1 MKKRLKKA
9 LWPLG
14 NQAYEC
20 EQDAEK
26 AAKLVV
32 KKARYHQIVNKVIS
46 EKSVYANLGRPKKKA
61 APSGSKYFVAVE
73 IEKKEEVIKATLEQR
88 SCYVVGTNAEVEKL
102 NDREVIA
109 AYKRQNAS
117 IENRG
122 FRFLKDPIFFAS
134 SLFLK
139 KPSRIMGLLTIM
151 ALALL
156 VYSIAQR
163 RLRKAL
169 KAQNQTIPNQIKKQ
183 TQTPTMRWIFQLLEG
198 IDVLKILHNGVLQTI
213 VHGLTDLKKQIIY
226 LMGGKNTG
234 YLWCHVK
241 S

>member
-61 APSGSKYFVAVE
+61 APSGSKYFIAVE
-73 IEKKEEVIKATLEQR
+73 IEKKEEFIKATLEQR

-122 FRFLKDPIFFAS
+122 FSFFKGS
-134 SLFLK
+134 YFFCKFSFFE
-139 KPSRIMGLLTIM
+139 
-151 ALALL
+151 
-156 VYSIAQR
+156 
-163 RLRKAL
+163 KA
-169 KAQNQTIPNQIKKQ
+169 
-183 TQTPTMRWIFQLLEG
+183 E
-198 IDVLKILHNGVLQTI
+198 
-213 VHGLTDLKKQIIY
+213 
-226 LMGGKNTG
+226 
-234 YLWCHVK
+234 
-241 S
+241 